1 MSSPSPTPS
10 PVPLWSALA
19 ARILLPFAAGYFLS
33 YLYRTVNAVIA
44 GDLTGDPTLGGD
56 GGTGGLDAGALG
68 LLTSTYFLT
77 FAAAQL
83 PLGILLDRYGPRRV
97 EAALLVIA
105 ALGAIVFAMAD
116 GLTGLIAGRAMIGLG
131 VSACLMGAFK
141 AFRQWFA
148 PERLPLLQGLI
159 MAAGG
164 LGVMT
169 STVPVEAALLV
180 TDWRGVFI
188 GLGGVTLVVCVVLFL
203 SVPERGAEGAPEPLH
218 QQMRGVASV
227 FTSRFFWA
235 VVPTAMVAQSIYMSM
250 QGLWAGPWLR
260 DVAGIA
266 EPGGVLLVTAV
277 AMVVGHLA
285 TGALAERLARVGV
298 PTVVPYAVGSVLFL
312 VVVIALASGVTAA
325 PWLLWALFGLLGT
338 SGVLSYAIVAQAFPA
353 HMAGRVNTAVNLMVF
368 VFAFVLQWGI
378 GAIIDLWGR
387 DDAGHYPPEAYTAAF
402 GGTAALLTLA
412 VGWLLWSL
420 AAARRQHEQPAEG

>member
-1 MSSPSPTPS
+1 MTTP
-10 PVPLWSALA
+10 PPRLGAAVA

-44 GDLTGDPTLGGD
+44 GRLADDPALGE
-56 GGTGGLDAGALG
+56 GLDAGALG
-68 LLTSTYFLT
+68 LLTSAYFLS

-105 ALGAIVFAMAD
+105 AIGAVVFAMAG
-116 GLTGLIAGRAMIGLG
+116 GLVGLIAGRALIGLG

-141 AFRQWFA
+141 AFRQWF
-148 PERLPLLQGLI
+148 PPQRLPLLQGLI

-169 STVPVEAALLV
+169 STVPVEAALMI

-188 GLGGVTLVVCVVLFL
+188 GLAGVTLVVCAVLFL
-203 SVPERGAEGAPEPLH
+203 AVPDRPAEGAHETLG
-218 QQMRGVASV
+218 QQMRGVAGV

-235 VVPTAMVAQSIYMSM
+235 VVPAAMVAQAIYMSM

-260 DVAGIA
+260 DVAGIS
-266 EPGGVLLVTAV
+266 EPGQILLYTAI

-285 TGALAERLARVGV
+285 MGTLAERLAARDV
-298 PTVVPYAVGSVLFL
+298 PTTVPYAVGSVLFL
-312 VVVIALASGVTAA
+312 AVVVLLAAGVTAA
-325 PWLLWALFGLLGT
+325 PWLLWVLFGLFGT
-338 SGVLSYAIVAQAFPA
+338 SGVLAYAIVAQAFPA

-368 VFAFVLQWGI
+368 IVAFALQWGI
-378 GAIIDLWGR
+378 GAVIDLWGR
-387 DDAGHYPPEAYTAAF
+387 TDGHYAVAAYAAGF
-402 GGTAALLTLA
+402 GGAAALQAVA

-420 AAARRQHEQPAEG
+420 GAARRQHQQPAEG

>member
-1 MSSPSPTPS
+1 MPAPSPHPPT
-10 PVPLWSALA
+10 VPLWSAFA

-44 GDLTGDPTLGGD
+44 GGLTDDPALGN
-56 GGTGGLDAGALG
+56 GGVDAGSLG
-68 LLTSTYFLT
+68 LLTSAYFLT

-97 EAALLVIA
+97 EVGLLVVA
-105 ALGAIVFAMAD
+105 AIGAAVFAVAD
-116 GLTGLIAGRAMIGLG
+116 GLAGLIAGRALIGLG

-164 LGVMT
+164 MGVMT
-169 STVPVEAALLV
+169 ATVPVEAALHV

-188 GLGGVTLVVCVVLFL
+188 GLAGLTLVVGAVLFFA
-203 SVPERGAEGAPEPLH
+203 VPERPTDGAHETLR
-218 QQMRGVASV
+218 QQMRGVSSV
-227 FTSRFFWA
+227 FTSRFFWG
-235 VVPTAMVAQSIYMSM
+235 VVPAAMIAQSIYMSM

-266 EPGGVLLVTAV
+266 EPGSILLVTAI
-277 AMVVGHLA
+277 AMVIGHLV
-285 TGALAERLARVGV
+285 TGALAERLARAGI

-312 VVVIALASGVTAA
+312 AIVITLASGVTAA
-325 PWLLWALFGLLGT
+325 PWLLWGLFGLFGT
-338 SGVLSYAIVAQAFPA
+338 SGVLSYAIVAQAFPP

-368 VFAFVLQWGI
+368 VVAFIVQWGI

-387 DDAGHYPPEAYTAAF
+387 NAAGHYPPEAYGVAF
-402 GGTAALLTLA
+402 GLTAALLA
-412 VGWLLWSL
+412 VAVVWLLWSL
-420 AAARRQHEQPAEG
+420 VTARRENKQPADG

>member
-1 MSSPSPTPS
+1 VSTASPLPS
-10 PVPLWSALA
+10 AVALWSAFA

-44 GDLTGDPTLGGD
+44 GGLTDDPTLGN
-56 GGTGGLDAGALG
+56 GGLDAGSLG
-68 LLTSTYFLT
+68 LLTSAYFLT
-77 FAAAQL
+77 FAAAQV

-97 EAALLVIA
+97 EAALLVVA
-105 ALGAIVFAMAD
+105 AIGAAVFAMAD
-116 GLTGLIAGRAMIGLG
+116 GLAGLIAGRALIGLG

-148 PERLPLLQGLI
+148 SERLPLLQGLI

-169 STVPVEAALLV
+169 ATVPVEAALQF
-180 TDWRGVFI
+180 TDWRGVFF
-188 GLGGVTLVVCVVLFL
+188 GLAGLTLVVCAVLFL
-203 SVPERGAEGAPEPLH
+203 GVPDRPSEGAHETLR
-218 QQMRGVASV
+218 QQMRGVSSV

-235 VVPTAMVAQSIYMSM
+235 VVPAAMVAQAIYMSM

-266 EPGGVLLVTAV
+266 EPGTILLITAI
-277 AMVVGHLA
+277 AMVAGHLL
-285 TGALAERLARVGV
+285 TGALAERLARAGI

-312 VVVIALASGVTAA
+312 GVVMTLASGVTAV
-325 PWLLWALFGLLGT
+325 PWLLWGLFGLFGT

-368 VFAFVLQWGI
+368 VFAFVVQWGI
-378 GAIIDLWGR
+378 GAVIDLWGR
-387 DDAGHYPPEAYTAAF
+387 DAAGHYPADAYTVAF
-402 GGTAALLTLA
+402 GSTAMLQAVA

-420 AAARRQHEQPAEG
+420 AAMRRQNEQTAQG

>member
-1 MSSPSPTPS
+1 MSSPSRPPPRFAS

-44 GDLTGDPTLGGD
+44 GDLTEDPTLGE
-56 GGTGGLDAGALG
+56 GGLDAGALG
-68 LLTSTYFLT
+68 LLTSAYFLT

-105 ALGAIVFAMAD
+105 ALGAVVFAMAD

-148 PERLPLLQGLI
+148 SERLPLLQGLI

-169 STVPVEAALLV
+169 STVPVEAALQF

-188 GLGGVTLVVCVVLFL
+188 GLGGLTLVVCAVLFV

-235 VVPTAMVAQSIYMSM
+235 VVPAAMVAQAIYMSM

-266 EPGGVLLVTAV
+266 EPGTVLLITAI

-285 TGALAERLARVGV
+285 TGALAERLARIGI

-312 VVVIALASGVTAA
+312 GVVIALASGVTTA
-325 PWLLWALFGLLGT
+325 PWLLWALFGLFGT

-368 VFAFVLQWGI
+368 VFAFILQWGI

-387 DDAGHYPPEAYTAAF
+387 DDAGRYPAEAYTAAF
-402 GGTAALLTLA
+402 GGTAVLLTLA